1 MLLTDISTEVERRGV
16 DRENI
21 GTHSMRKGSATYA
34 ASGST
39 ACPSSAAIHLRAGW
53 TLSSVQ
59 DTYMRYESAGDMFV
73 GRTVSGLPLDKP
85 EFALL
90 PPQFV
95 ARSSEVDKAIDSCF
109 NRIPANLRLVAEF
122 CLASVVYHRN
132 FLLDN
137 LPRQH
142 PVFSCVHM
150 VVCNLGDDTSSA
162 SNGLIATGIP
172 PHVSILRD
180 LKVLVE
186 KMDKSMIQQEEGIRK
201 TKVGV
206 INELE
211 QRAMSAG
218 TVTRE
223 GLRESLME
231 CLQEAG
237 EIQLVQRVQ
246 EPPVEVPREYIGN
259 VDSWEEGLML
269 FQKTLSYQEVLQLK
283 HGSCGGAG
291 MLDYVIHH
299 YDL

>member
-1 MLLTDISTEVERRGV
+1 
-16 DRENI
+16 
-21 GTHSMRKGSATYA
+21 
-34 ASGST
+34 
-39 ACPSSAAIHLRAGW
+39 
-53 TLSSVQ
+53 
-59 DTYMRYESAGDMFV
+59 
-73 GRTVSGLPLDKP
+73 
-85 EFALL
+85 
-90 PPQFV
+90 
-95 ARSSEVDKAIDSCF
+95 
-109 NRIPANLRLVAEF
+109 
-122 CLASVVYHRN
+122 
-132 FLLDN
+132 
-137 LPRQH
+137 
-142 PVFSCVHM
+142 M